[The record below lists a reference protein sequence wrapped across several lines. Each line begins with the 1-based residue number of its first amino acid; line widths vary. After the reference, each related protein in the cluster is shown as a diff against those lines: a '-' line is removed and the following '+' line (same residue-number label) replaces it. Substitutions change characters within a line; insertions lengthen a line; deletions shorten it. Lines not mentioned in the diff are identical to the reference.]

1 MKNKKYYLMSL
12 LLGVGS
18 YAMSQ
23 TVPSMSAFHDGI
35 HHWNLEHKERNY
47 KRYSPEQLRRLLIIL
62 LLIRMRM
69 EDGPKILTGWQSF
82 LPILS

>member
-1 MKNKKYYLMSL
+1 MKKKYYLMSL

-23 TVPSMSAFHDGI
+23 TVPSMSALHDGI

-47 KRYSPEQLRRLLIIL
+47 KRYSPEQYT
-62 LLIRMRM
+62 
-69 EDGPKILTGWQSF
+69 KIADNF
-82 LPILS
+82 VAYF